1 MNAKLNI
8 CTGLLFSSLALSAGP
23 AEAVSPHSSWFAN
36 KTNSGATSVNMA
48 ASAGHFC
55 YLSSVGFEN
64 TDESGETAT
73 CSVTRGAVVWVLEAR
88 LNENNDADAFCRAY
102 CYNN

>member
-1 MNAKLNI
+1 MNGKINI

-23 AEAVSPHSSWFAN
+23 AGAVSPHSSWFAN

-73 CSVTRGAVVWVLEAR
+73 CSVTRGAVVWGTRSAPEREQRRRR
-88 LNENNDADAFCRAY
+88 LLSRLLLQ
-102 CYNN
+102 